1 MNWLDLP
8 RDVRQDIYDR
18 AVRKMYDGNTVSI
31 AECPPD
37 TLSPLEWM
45 ALWHGVDEPKVD
57 YSKLTAEQVRQLK
70 RI

>member
-8 RDVRQDIYDR
+8 RDVRQEIYDR
-18 AVRKMYDGNTVSI
+18 AMRKMNAGNTI
-31 AECPPD
+31 ATAKCSPD
-37 TLSPLEWM
+37 TLSPLEWV

-57 YSKLTAEQVRQLK
+57 YSKLTAEQVRQLT